1 MLCLPRLIDGIEMA
15 SFQQTIS
22 RVETLNPDGTPIA
35 LPADYTLELLVGTA
49 YSTRELFVECLTGD
63 LDLRQ

>member
-15 SFQQTIS
+15 SFQQTS
-22 RVETLNPDGTPIA
+22 SHVETLNPDGTPIA